1 MFNTFRSNRK
11 ETQLNGET
19 PTIYRHKNVLIN
31 LIIKKVIAKLI
42 YNN

>member
-31 LIIKKVIAKLI
+31 LIKKVIAKLI